1 MDAIVT
7 ETNYQLNTLLDKPEL
22 IDDHAVEQLFHEL
35 KEARNPVFIIG
46 DEACDAIGTILSLV
60 VETGADL
67 IVTPQGKGLVSP
79 YHPQFKGVFGFA
91 GHSAARDVLAS
102 PKVDLVIAI
111 GARFGEFSSNAWDT
125 KSLLNRKL
133 VRGIH

>member
-1 MDAIVT
+1 M
-7 ETNYQLNTLLDKPEL
+7 
-22 IDDHAVEQLFHEL
+22 IDDHAVDQLFAEL
-35 KEARNPVFIIG
+35 KKAKKPVFIIG
-46 DEACDAIGTILSLV
+46 DEACDAIGSILTLV
-60 VETGADL
+60 VKTGADL

-91 GHSAARDVLAS
+91 GHSAAREVLVD

-125 KSLLNRKL
+125 KSCSMASWYMLNPPKL
-133 VRGIH
+133 I